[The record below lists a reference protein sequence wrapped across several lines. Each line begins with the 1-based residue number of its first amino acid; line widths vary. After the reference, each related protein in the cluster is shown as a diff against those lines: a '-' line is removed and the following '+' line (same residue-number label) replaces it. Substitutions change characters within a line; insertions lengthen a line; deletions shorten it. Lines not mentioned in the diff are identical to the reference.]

1 MRRRF
6 PLRAVLTAAATALV
20 TAASLGATATSAR
33 ASTSPG
39 SRPLPCDVFSPYF
52 ETYDATEGGLAALS
66 QASGARYLALAFLQ
80 TAHPV
85 RARRTGT
92 ATPTS
97 RSPARPSVRTSRRS
111 RPAAA
116 TSSPPSAAIA
126 DTTGT
131 ELADSCTSVAAI
143 AKVYESLV
151 TTYGSRA
158 PHRPRR
164 RSRLHQQRRRD
175 RPPQQGHRQ
184 GAALGRAHR
193 RGSAVLL
200 HTAHDH
206 DRAGARVL
214 ALLQNAVGN
223 GARVDVVNIMTFDYW
238 DGAVHDMAAD
248 TETAAAG
255 LHGQLQASSTRDASP
270 AKLWH
275 MVGVTE
281 MPGIDDFGPDE
292 TFTQATRSPSRTG
305 PPPRG
310 QHAFLLGTP
319 ARQRR
324 LRGHQRRRHLLRHG
338 PGHLGLQPHVR
349 AVHPLVAGPPP
360 PVPGAAA
367 WWQHGTSPADSRRT
381 GGRRTL
387 VPRTSEDPRGEHR
400 PLRLGHRRAG
410 SSRAP
415 VQRADHFIFELIQ
428 NAEDAGATALSFE
441 LFGDR
446 LEVRHDGRPFTEA
459 DVRGICGVA
468 KSRKAGDLT
477 QIGQFGIGFKSVY
490 AYTTTPRVHSGAE
503 HFRIDHYVRPS
514 PAEPMENPSGAGREP
529 GEGLPRPR
537 VHLPVR
543 PRHRARGHRRRG
555 NLGRPEPDRARDP
568 AVPAE
573 HHPAAGP
580 RRPDHRHGHRAADA
594 AACPRVCGP
603 GGPAHHAHPAPRP
616 RPGPAASRAE
626 DWFVWDRPLDDL
638 GHAGQRV
645 ELAFRADTAHGTPR
659 LVPRDSSPLV
669 VFFPTQ
675 KETFLGFLIQG
686 PYRTTPA
693 RDNVPGDDPANQALV
708 GATAAL
714 LVCVIRELRTSGLL
728 TVEVL
733 AALPLDPARFAP
745 GSMLRPLFDAV
756 RTALTEEDLIPAA
769 GGGYA
774 AARNLKLA
782 SPADLGEL
790 LSPRQLG
797 ALFQTDHPLAFA
809 QLPRNENQS
818 PVLTRYLRE
827 EIGVGEVTPADLLA
841 RATSGFLEAQPD
853 EWITRFYG
861 FLYSDPALW
870 REPRNPGE
878 PEAPAR
884 TRPIIRLEDGRQ
896 VAAFDSAGRPAAYLP
911 ADYEPG
917 PAGTGF
923 PTVRRAVADAPVAR
937 AFLEALKFTE
947 PDIVT
952 EVLEIILPRYARG
965 GEDSGDGP
973 LAVAALD
980 PAQHAADLECI
991 MRALDEA
998 DAARRQ
1004 RLLEQL
1010 QQTAFLIAENAAT
1023 GEQRLLP
1030 PPALYQRSRDL
1041 EIYLDGNPD
1050 AWFAGDTYGPW
1061 LAQLRGMGVRDQ
1073 VEVQARA
1080 PGPLGHVLLVAGFAH
1095 HERGLDGFDP
1105 EARIYGLEFALQH
1118 SGPARAEYV
1127 WNVLLAPN
1135 RRLVG
1140 GVVEKSVRE
1149 QFADSTRGERPV
1161 VDRAGRGGRSLAPRP
1176 GRELSPARR
1185 PVAR

>member
-1 MRRRF
+1 MPADYAKIRDENIARYGWDT
-6 PLRAVLTAAATALV
+6 AVL
-20 TAASLGATATSAR
+20 
-33 ASTSPG
+33 
-39 SRPLPCDVFSPYF
+39 D
-52 ETYDATEGGLAALS
+52 
-66 QASGARYLALAFLQ
+66 
-80 TAHPV
+80 
-85 RARRTGT
+85 
-92 ATPTS
+92 
-97 RSPARPSVRTSRRS
+97 
-111 RPAAA
+111 
-116 TSSPPSAAIA
+116 
-126 DTTGT
+126 
-131 ELADSCTSVAAI
+131 
-143 AKVYESLV
+143 
-151 TTYGSRA
+151 
-158 PHRPRR
+158 
-164 RSRLHQQRRRD
+164 
-175 RPPQQGHRQ
+175 
-184 GAALGRAHR
+184 
-193 RGSAVLL
+193 
-200 HTAHDH
+200 
-206 DRAGARVL
+206 
-214 ALLQNAVGN
+214 
-223 GARVDVVNIMTFDYW
+223 
-238 DGAVHDMAAD
+238 
-248 TETAAAG
+248 
-255 LHGQLQASSTRDASP
+255 
-270 AKLWH
+270 
-275 MVGVTE
+275 
-281 MPGIDDFGPDE
+281 
-292 TFTQATRSPSRTG
+292 
-305 PPPRG
+305 
-310 QHAFLLGTP
+310 LLG
-319 ARQRR
+319 
-324 LRGHQRRRHLLRHG
+324 HLY
-338 PGHLGLQPHVR
+338 
-349 AVHPLVAGPPP
+349 
-360 PVPGAAA
+360 
-367 WWQHGTSPADSRRT
+367 SERT
-381 GGRRTL
+381 
-387 VPRTSEDPRGEHR
+387 
-400 PLRLGHRRAG
+400 
-410 SSRAP
+410 
-415 VQRADHFIFELIQ
+415 HFIFELIQ
-428 NAEDAGATALSFE
+428 NAEDAGATALAFE

-446 LEVRHDGRPFTEA
+446 LEVRHDGRPFNEA
-459 DVRGICGVA
+459 DVRGVCGVA
-468 KSRKAGDLT
+468 QSGKSGDLT
-477 QIGQFGIGFKSVY
+477 KIGQFGIGFKSVY
-490 AYTTTPRVHSGAE
+490 AYTATPRVHSGAE
-503 HFRIDHYVRPS
+503 HFQIDHYVRPS
-514 PAEPMENPSGAGREP
+514 PAKPAENSAEPAGNLAKDSPDTLFIFPFDHDTVPAATAAGEISAALNRIEPATLLFLRNITRLRAHGVQITDTVIERRTRPLIPASAALAGRHIT
-529 GEGLPRPR
+529 LT
-537 VHLPVR
+537 
-543 PRHRARGHRRRG
+543 RRRG
-555 NLGRPEPDRARDP
+555 QDQQ
-568 AVPAE
+568 
-573 HHPAAGP
+573 AAP
-580 RRPDHRHGHRAADA
+580 
-594 AACPRVCGP
+594 
-603 GGPAHHAHPAPRP
+603 
-616 RPGPAASRAE
+616 AE

-645 ELAFRADTAHGTPR
+645 ELAFRADTAHGAPR
-659 LVPRDSSPLV
+659 LVPRDGSPLV

-714 LVCVIRELRTSGLL
+714 LVCVMRELRTSGLL
-728 TVEVL
+728 TGEVL

-809 QLPRNENQS
+809 RLPRNENQS
-818 PVLTRYLRE
+818 PVLARYLRE

-878 PEAPAR
+878 PAAPAR

-952 EVLEIILPRYARG
+952 EVLEIILPRYARVG
-965 GEDSGDGP
+965 ADSGEDGDGP

-1023 GEQRLLP
+1023 GEQRLRP

-1080 PGPLGHVLLVAGFAH
+1080 PGPLGHVLLVAGFAR

-1105 EARIYGLEFALQH
+1105 EARIFGLEFALQH

-1149 QFADSTRGERPV
+1149 QFADSRTENVQSSIGLAAAGEAWLPGPDGNFHQPADLSLDDLPPTFARDEGLAQALGMSQPV
-1161 VDRAGRGGRSLAPRP
+1161 VSQASRRLGIPVEVLWGLSAHPDLVAGIERELKLRSAGRNPLDDGPP
-1176 GRELSPARR
+1176 PAQR
-1185 PVAR
+1185 